1 MQFLNLKHTHICTH
15 HLGFN
20 ITSFCSPM
28 SLSSCIEKF
37 LEMFAYTHCFQFLI
51 SLGVFIPFQSNF
63 ILTTTKLFLLRSPV
77 TSMSPMRDFL
87 ALFNL
92 NSQLHWVYLTIYS
105 FLTHLISKTSQ
116 PLGFPPTHLIVL
128 FQTFFFFCAFYML
141 LILNI
146 QFLSPL
152 LYLPKFLGITPKCVY
167 LTPSPLQ

>member
-1 MQFLNLKHTHICTH
+1 MQFLNLKHTHICTYH
-15 HLGFN
+15 PGFN
-20 ITSFCSPM
+20 ITSFWSPT

-37 LEMFAYTHCFQFLI
+37 LEMFAYTHCCHFLI

-63 ILTTTKLFLLRSPV
+63 IVTTTKLFLLRSPV

-92 NSQLHWVYLTIYS
+92 NSQQHWAYLTIYS

-128 FQTFFFFCAFYML
+128 FQSFFFCAFYML
-141 LILNI
+141 LIFNV

-152 LYLPKFLGITPKCVY
+152 LYLPKFLNITPKCVY